1 MDSSR
6 GKKTT
11 KCIENW
17 TRRLITKFSAVTIQ
31 GTSIAVKCN
40 KADATDVAEGVDAFI
55 LLEQRLIQI
64 AGTKRRVNLNLRM
77 MNRRRADMM
86 TLGVRNTVR
95 LASYYS
101 E

>member
-6 GKKTT
+6 GKKTI

-17 TRRLITKFSAVTIQ
+17 TRRLIKKFSAVTIQ

-55 LLEQRLIQI
+55 LIGTTIDSDCWNEAKGEFEFTDDEQTEDRHDD
-64 AGTKRRVNLNLRM
+64 AW
-77 MNRRRADMM
+77 
-86 TLGVRNTVR
+86 
-95 LASYYS
+95 SS
-101 E
+101 EHS